1 MNQKQI
7 SFLNNLIILISII
20 FIIIFFV
27 PIFMI
32 NLPLDYQI
40 NDNNLVIDAKDL
52 NMQKHLFIEIKNNNI
67 ATITHKEANLKIDK
81 SNIKDN
87 QIILDIGKLN
97 IDKNLKIYYGFKKSI
112 ISYILKKNVF
122 N

>member
-1 MNQKQI
+1 
-7 SFLNNLIILISII
+7 
-20 FIIIFFV
+20 
-27 PIFMI
+27 MI
-32 NLPLDYQI
+32 NLPLDYKI

-87 QIILDIGKLN
+87 QIILDIGNLN
-97 IDKNLKIYYGFKKSI
+97 IDKNLKIHYSFKKSI

>member
-7 SFLNNLIILISII
+7 FFLNNLIILISII
-20 FIIIFFV
+20 FIVIFFIPV
-27 PIFMI
+27 FTV
-32 NLPLDYQI
+32 NVPLDYKI
-40 NDNNLVIDAKDL
+40 NDNKLAIAAKDL
-52 NMQKHLFIEIKNNNI
+52 NMQKDLFIEIKNNNI
-67 ATITHKEANLKIDK
+67 ATITHNEANLKIDK

-87 QIILDIGKLN
+87 QIILDIDKLN
-97 IDKNLKIYYGFKKSI
+97 IDKNLKIYYSFKKSI